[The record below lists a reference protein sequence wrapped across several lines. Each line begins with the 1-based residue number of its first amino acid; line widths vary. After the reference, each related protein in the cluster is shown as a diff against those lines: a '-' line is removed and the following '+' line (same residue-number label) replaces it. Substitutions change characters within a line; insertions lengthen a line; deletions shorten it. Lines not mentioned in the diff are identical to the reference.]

1 MEGTCGS
8 ESPFGGPKG
17 AIWPT
22 LDNVMRDVNQY
33 YVNAEILGV
42 NCLVCPL
49 SQRILLTPKHS
60 SLIIIVNKD

>member
-33 YVNAEILGV
+33 YVNADILGV

-49 SQRILLTPKHS
+49 SHLTPNTH
-60 SLIIIVNKD
+60 L